1 MNIQL
6 NRLIFPL
13 TLLLACLGPAGARD
27 AGKANETLLSA
38 TSPFE
43 DMVEYALAKNF
54 ASVEKSLAK
63 AEAQG
68 AAVKE
73 ALAPASAGE
82 FDRQLQALRKVVAA
96 REPHGVAVCA
106 VEIFRLLLDNLD
118 GTKLEVPKEVSLLDY
133 AGFKLHVLDAAPKP
147 NWDAMRKTVVEAA
160 GWWKAAKPKVS
171 EKGLRDAMESTIRGL
186 QEAARTENLPMLHFA
201 AQLDL
206 DLVDVLE
213 GHFEK
218 KP

>member
-1 MNIQL
+1 
-6 NRLIFPL
+6 
-13 TLLLACLGPAGARD
+13 
-27 AGKANETLLSA
+27 
-38 TSPFE
+38 
-43 DMVEYALAKNF
+43 
-54 ASVEKSLAK
+54 
-63 AEAQG
+63 
-68 AAVKE
+68 
-73 ALAPASAGE
+73 
-82 FDRQLQALRKVVAA
+82 
-96 REPHGVAVCA
+96 
-106 VEIFRLLLDNLD
+106 
-118 GTKLEVPKEVSLLDY
+118 
-133 AGFKLHVLDAAPKP
+133 
-147 NWDAMRKTVVEAA
+147 MRKTVVEAA